1 MDEQVILGIDPAA
14 TKVSF
19 VAITDI
25 DFFVQHHKRLGKSG
39 GEACNSAWHVT
50 NSLLFDINQVWPGA
64 TIFPFIESPVV
75 GRGGVRST
83 MVQCFTSGAIQAALH
98 NAGLD
103 TQGAN
108 VSSWKKVVTGRGNST
123 KPEVAKHLRLRWPAL
138 YRAAGGNQDIV
149 DAACIA
155 LYGQSILSE

>member
-39 GEACNSAWHVT
+39 GEACNSAWHLT
-50 NSLLFDINQVWPGA
+50 NSLLFDINQMWPGA
-64 TIFPFIESPVV
+64 TIHAFIESPVV

-103 TQGAN
+103 SQGAN

-138 YRAAGGNQDIV
+138 HRAAGGNQDIV